1 MELSERKIKI
11 LQTVIRTYLETG
23 EPVGSRTI
31 SKDTDLNLSS
41 ATIRNEMSDLE
52 EMGYIVQPHTS
63 AGRIPTDKAYRLYVD
78 TMLDDKTSE
87 VQNLKEQLEEKA
99 GKIDVLLKQVAKYL
113 ASNTNYATMVSGPR
127 YKSKK
132 VKFIQI
138 TSVDAE
144 SLLTVIVLDNNVVKN
159 QMLKVNEPVEQEL
172 VVKLNF
178 ILNTTLNGLDVTEMN
193 LAIIRQIKEQA
204 GSHAGVIDAVLELI
218 GNALT
223 EDDDL
228 EIYTSGATNFLKYP
242 ELSSKSETTELLNAF
257 EEKRIINNWLGT
269 TEPGGGSETHDIQVY
284 IGNETKVESM
294 KDCSMV
300 TATYRIHE
308 GVYGKI
314 GIVGPKRMDY
324 DKVVS
329 TLQSLMVQLD
339 DIFKDG

>member
-31 SKDTDLNLSS
+31 SKDAGLNLSS

-52 EMGYIVQPHTS
+52 EMGYIIQPHTS

-78 TMLDDKTSE
+78 TMLDDKTNE
-87 VQNLKEQLEEKA
+87 VQSLKEQLEEKA

-127 YKSKK
+127 YKTKK

-138 TSVDAE
+138 TPVDEE

-204 GSHAGVIDAVLELI
+204 GSHASVIDAVLELI

-257 EEKRIINNWLGT
+257 EEKRIINNWLET
-269 TEPGGGSETHDIQVY
+269 TGVGSETHDIQVY

-329 TLQSLMVQLD
+329 TLQSLMAQLD